1 MSTLKYWKAVNTA
14 LREELE
20 RDPAVHIFGEDVG
33 GPGGPFGATMGL
45 QETFGNW
52 RVRDTPISEGVI
64 AGMAVGSAMSGLRP
78 VAEIMY
84 LDFVTLAM
92 DQLVNQAAKM
102 SYMSA
107 GKYSVPMTVRS
118 LCGAQRGSGPQHS
131 QSLEAWLASVPGLKV
146 VWGSTPADAKGLLK
160 SAIRDEDPVIVLES
174 MSLWGT
180 KGEVPDDPDLVVPI
194 GEAAVRRSGS
204 DVTIVCWGGTVP
216 RALAAADELVSDGTG
231 VDAEVVDL
239 RTLSPLD
246 ERRILESLAKT
257 GRLVVVQD
265 ATGPCSVG
273 SEIVRIAATDGY
285 SSLRAAPVLVSA
297 PFAPVPFPP
306 DLEAAYFAGA
316 GDIVSAVRQS
326 IEKE

>member
-1 MSTLKYWKAVNTA
+1 MTSLKYWKAVNTA
-14 LREELE
+14 LREELD
-20 RDPAVHIFGEDVG
+20 RDPNVHVFGEDVG
-33 GPGGPFGATMGL
+33 RAGGPFGATIGL
-45 QETFGNW
+45 QETFGDW
-52 RVRDTPISEGVI
+52 RVRDTPISEAVI

-84 LDFVTLAM
+84 LDFITLAM
-92 DQLVNQAAKM
+92 DQIVNQAAKM

-131 QSLEAWLASVPGLKV
+131 QSLEAWLVSVPGLKV

-180 KGEVPDDPDLVVPI
+180 RGEVPDNPEVLVPI
-194 GEAAVRRSGS
+194 GEAVVHRPGS

-216 RALAAADELVSDGTG
+216 RAMAAAEQLAGDGIG
-231 VDAEVVDL
+231 LDAEVLDL

-246 ERRILESLAKT
+246 EGLILESLGKT

-273 SEIVRIAATDGY
+273 SEVVRIAATEGY
-285 SSLRAAPVLVSA
+285 SDLRAAPVLVSA

-306 DLEAAYFAGA
+306 DLEDAYYAGA
-316 GDIVSAVRQS
+316 ADIVSAVRQS